1 MTDQQ
6 FNKPQ
11 SFGYSGGNRPYRGT
25 GSKDYIRKNER
36 IRAREVRVIDE
47 AGQQL
52 GVMNTQD
59 AVRLAK
65 SQGLDLVEISPNANP
80 PVCKILSFGKF
91 KYDESKK
98 QKSVAKSPASKVKEI
113 KLRAMI
119 DKNDYA
125 TKLRHAIEFLGEG
138 NRVKLTLQFKG
149 RELANTSFGF
159 DVVRRFIR
167 DLSESGSADCEPRL
181 VGKSISVIVTP
192 VSGSKKTIK
201 EQQQDDSE
209 AVKILQAADLLK
221 L

>member
-6 FNKPQ
+6 FSRPQ
-11 SFGYSGGNRPYRGT
+11 SFGYSGNKQRHRSGG
-25 GSKDYIRKNER
+25 GQDYIRKNER
-36 IRAREVRVIDE
+36 IRAREVRVIDD

-52 GVMNTQD
+52 GVMSTQD
-59 AVRLAK
+59 AVKLAK
-65 SQGLDLVEISPNANP
+65 SRGLDLVEISPNAMP

-98 QKSVAKSPASKVKEI
+98 QKSVAKTPASKVKEI

-119 DKNDYA
+119 DTNDYE
-125 TKLRHAIEFLGEG
+125 TKLRHAIEFLGDG

-159 DVVRRFIR
+159 DVVKRFIR
-167 DLSESGSADCEPRL
+167 DLSEYGAEDGEPKL
-181 VGKSISVIVTP
+181 IGKSIIVIVTP
-192 VSGSKKTIK
+192 VSGSRKTGQ
-201 EQQQDDSE
+201 QQQDEGHDL
-209 AVKILQAADLLK
+209 KILQAADLLK